1 MITAKDIITLPW
13 REQERGTLRV
23 RAIRILVVDDDPAIR
38 RLLQRLL
45 QQEGYIVDVAGDGQ
59 AALARIREEQPD
71 LLLLDLMMP
80 VMDGWNLYGQLR
92 TSSDTHFPVI
102 IMTAGERIGRAR
114 QDFPDAEVVAKPF
127 DIDYLL
133 QLIRQCLQLS

>member
-1 MITAKDIITLPW
+1 MET
-13 REQERGTLRV
+13 
-23 RAIRILVVDDDPAIR
+23 RAVRILVVDDDPAIR

-59 AALARIREEQPD
+59 AALARIREERPD

-80 VMDGWNLYGQLR
+80 VMDGWGLYRQLR
-92 TSSDTHFPVI
+92 TDNDIHLPVI

-114 QDFPDAEVVAKPF
+114 HDFPDAEVVAKPF
-127 DIDYLL
+127 DIDHLL
-133 QLIRQCLQLS
+133 QLIQQSLQLC